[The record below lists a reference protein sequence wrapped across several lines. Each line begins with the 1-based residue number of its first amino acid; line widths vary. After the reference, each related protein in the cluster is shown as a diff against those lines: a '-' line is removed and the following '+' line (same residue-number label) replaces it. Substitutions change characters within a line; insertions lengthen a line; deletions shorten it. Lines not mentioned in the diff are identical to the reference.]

1 MASMSGSVIGV
12 LCRYRRFGF
21 VISSAAAVTA
31 PSAEPVM
38 VRTRRAA
45 AHVMTENDTIETSDA
60 KAPVR

>member
-1 MASMSGSVIGV
+1 MKAPHVFALVAALFCG
-12 LCRYRRFGF
+12 
-21 VISSAAAVTA
+21 SAAAVTA